1 MTAKRVLRTLL
12 KTSVYLVLVIS
23 VLLGLVLTAGP
34 MFAIRYAEDWYAG
47 QYPGQSLQIAD
58 WDLQLLQG
66 RLALLDIAVHQPDGG
81 SIPQLQR
88 LTLEQI
94 QLSWQYRPLLESRFS
109 GDLSLSGLQLE
120 ASDLPPLTLGG
131 LQLEGIRADQ
141 WQQQLRQLTLSGL
154 RLGGAAKPL
163 LTLERYQIEHLKA
176 DPQAQRFS
184 TGLHGYRGLVAQ
196 LEKQA
201 DGTLRGLSPVDD
213 TPPAS
218 APPAAEHSREK
229 AATTP
234 VADAPLSDSDAA
246 TRVAAGQPA
255 DGGVQVQSQARG
267 PVADDADAAQQ
278 AASDENE
285 RVAEVVATAAKEKT
299 ADTAPELIIAG
310 IRQLG
315 QESQLHFHDASVT
328 PAAELSL
335 QIKTLKIGQINS
347 ADLTQPVLLEL
358 EAALDDYNQLL
369 AEGTLA
375 LVEGYPQGRMVVEI
389 RQLNLVAFNGYLAQA
404 MGYQVHKGSLQLEAD
419 VRVDQA
425 QLDGSSKLLLR
436 NSEFVPVDEDTI
448 DRLSKQISMPVETAL
463 SLLKDDNNNIRLK
476 VPLTGRVDDPD
487 VGLDDLTSQLS
498 TLALK
503 QAAGYYLK
511 QALQPYGTLISLSSY
526 AGDYLLAIRL
536 DDLRYQ
542 PLQAEVSEEQG
553 KYLNKVAEMM
563 LEKPALELQVC
574 GFASH
579 SEAQSLAD
587 NPQAGLKN
595 WQQLA
600 LSRAL
605 LVKSWFKQHHP
616 QALER
621 VTTCQPQQGDEAVVS
636 LGF

>member
-1 MTAKRVLRTLL
+1 MTVKRVLRTLL

-154 RLGGAAKPL
+154 RLGHAAKPL
-163 LTLERYQIEHLKA
+163 LTLESYQIEHLKA

-201 DGTLRGLSPVDD
+201 DGTLRGLSPAGD
-213 TPPAS
+213 TSPAS

-234 VADAPLSDSDAA
+234 VADAPLSD
-246 TRVAAGQPA
+246 
-255 DGGVQVQSQARG
+255 
-267 PVADDADAAQQ
+267 ADAA
-278 AASDENE
+278 
-285 RVAEVVATAAKEKT
+285 
-299 ADTAPELIIAG
+299 TAPELIIAG

-587 NPQAGLKN
+587 NPQTGLKN

-605 LVKSWFKQHHP
+605 LVKRWFKQHHP
-616 QALER
+616 QVLER

>member
-34 MFAIRYAEDWYAG
+34 MFAIRYAEDWYAK
-47 QYPGQSLQIAD
+47 QHPGQSLQIAD

-66 RLALLDIAVHQPDGG
+66 RLALLDIAVYQPDGG

-94 QLSWQYRPLLESRFS
+94 QLSWQYRPLLESHFS

-120 ASDLPPLTLGG
+120 ARDLPPLAFGG

-141 WQQQLRQLTLSGL
+141 QQQQLRQLTLSGL
-154 RLGGAAKPL
+154 RLGHAAQPL

-176 DPQAQRFS
+176 DPLAQRFS

-201 DGTLRGLSPVDD
+201 DGTLRGLTPAGD

-234 VADAPLSDSDAA
+234 VAEAPLSD
-246 TRVAAGQPA
+246 
-255 DGGVQVQSQARG
+255 
-267 PVADDADAAQQ
+267 ADAA
-278 AASDENE
+278 
-285 RVAEVVATAAKEKT
+285 
-299 ADTAPELIIAG
+299 TAPELIIAG

-315 QESQLHFHDASVT
+315 QESQLHFYDASVT

-369 AEGTLA
+369 AEGSLA

-542 PLQAEVSEEQG
+542 PLQAEVSEAQS

-605 LVKSWFKQHHP
+605 LVKRWFKQHHP
-616 QALER
+616 QVLER

>member
-120 ASDLPPLTLGG
+120 ASDLPPVALGG

-141 WQQQLRQLTLSGL
+141 WQQQLQQLTLSGL
-154 RLGGAAKPL
+154 RLGAAEQPL

-201 DGTLRGLSPVDD
+201 DGTLRGLSPAGD

-218 APPAAEHSREK
+218 ATPAAEHSREK

-234 VADAPLSDSDAA
+234 VADAPLSD
-246 TRVAAGQPA
+246 G
-255 DGGVQVQSQARG
+255 
-267 PVADDADAAQQ
+267 DAD
-278 AASDENE
+278 
-285 RVAEVVATAAKEKT
+285 TT
-299 ADTAPELIIAG
+299 PELIIAG

-335 QIKTLKIGQINS
+335 KIKTLKIGQINS